1 MEKNLIDLM
10 SDVKATRNN
19 YNKNTS
25 PLQDLHSAFGFD
37 FNKPIICEKK
47 DGVYT
52 PCALAKEF
60 GFEYGLYEV
69 VVLLKDQFYYNIVEI
84 TSDYVGINFYGLN
97 WFNCFY
103 TKQEYN
109 DRRKN
114 PWFGVTYVIAQK
126 KSYLHKTPTSY
137 EADLNKRY
145 YQKNRW
151 AVCEMEANNHRLSNS
166 YDELDKSG
174 YLVELKREI
183 LASKK
188 RTLLAER
195 NKKAYKA
202 MANTQDMIDKARKAI
217 ESKRLEFS
225 QRFCAMSDYDTLY
238 RFRNELSYL
247 LDCYREIEDISDRD
261 RDKDFP
267 SPESFN
273 NAISYIYKKLATM

>member
-1 MEKNLIDLM
+1 MDKIFFDFMN
-10 SDVKATRNN
+10 DVKATRNN
-19 YNKNTS
+19 YKQGAS
-25 PLQDLHSAFGFD
+25 PLEDLHDAFGFD

-47 DGVYT
+47 DGAYT

-69 VVLLKDQFYYNIVEI
+69 VVLLKDQFYYKVAEI
-84 TSDYVGINFYGLN
+84 TSDNVEINLYGLN

-114 PWFGVTYVIAQK
+114 PWFGATYVIAQK
-126 KSYLHKTPTSY
+126 KAYLHKTPTSY
-137 EADLNKRY
+137 DADLNKRY

-151 AVCEMEANNHRLSNS
+151 TICEMDANNRRLSS
-166 YDELDKSG
+166 SRDELDKSG

-183 LASKK
+183 LESKK
-188 RTLLAER
+188 KTLLAER
-195 NKKAYKA
+195 NKRAYKA
-202 MANTQDMIDKARKAI
+202 MTNTQDMIDRARKTI
-217 ESKRLEFS
+217 EAKKIEFS
-225 QRFCAMSDYDTLY
+225 QRFCVMNDYDTLY
-238 RFRNELSYL
+238 RFRNELNYL
-247 LDCYREIEDISDRD
+247 LDCYREIEDIADRD

-273 NAISYIYKKLATM
+273 NAISYIYKKLATI